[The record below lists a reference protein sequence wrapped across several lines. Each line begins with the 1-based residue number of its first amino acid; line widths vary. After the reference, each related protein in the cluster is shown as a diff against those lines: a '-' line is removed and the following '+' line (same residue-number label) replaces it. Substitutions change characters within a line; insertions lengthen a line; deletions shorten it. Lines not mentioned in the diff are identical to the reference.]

1 MQELARGRL
10 AIKYILIEALPSFL
24 IGVVIFVFILLMF
37 QVLRLTEFVLVH
49 GVSLYTTVEIMGYL
63 AISFLPMILPMSLL
77 FALLLTYGRLS
88 GDAEVVAM
96 KSLGLNMLHISTP
109 AVILG
114 VLTLLASAQTSFFLA
129 PWGNRQFELRINELS
144 RLKAGATIKEG
155 VFSEGFFDLV
165 VYANEVDS
173 RAGLLSKVFIYD
185 ERDPKSPLTI
195 IAREG
200 RILREQDP
208 KVGDRAELQLLDGSI
223 HRTTNGAYTK
233 IDFSSYDINL
243 FDPVELSE
251 KGKSLPSMTL
261 NELEIA
267 KRDPNLKG
275 KDRAKVEVEYHR
287 RWSLSVACLIFAL
300 IGVGLGTTTNRRLA
314 RASGLVLCLLVI
326 VAYWILYV
334 TAEGLARNQ
343 LLSAGIALWGIN
355 VIFSGFAYW
364 SMRRAAT

>member
-49 GVSLYTTVEIMGYL
+49 GVSISTTMEIMGYL

-88 GDAEVVAM
+88 GDGEVVAM
-96 KSLGLNMLHISTP
+96 KSLGLNMLHISAP
-109 AVILG
+109 AAILG
-114 VLTLLASAQTSFFLA
+114 LITLLVSAQTSFYLA
-129 PWGNRQFELRINELS
+129 PWGNRQFELRINELG

-195 IAREG
+195 IAKEG
-200 RILREQDP
+200 RILRAQDP
-208 KVGDRAELQLLDGSI
+208 KVGDRAELRLLDGSI

-233 IDFSSYDINL
+233 IDFSSYDISL

-251 KGKSLPSMTL
+251 KGKSLQSMTL
-261 NELEIA
+261 NELDVA
-267 KRDPNLKG
+267 KKDTKITG
-275 KDRAKVEVEYHR
+275 KDRSKLEVEYHR
-287 RWSLSVACLIFAL
+287 RWSLSVACFIFAM

-326 VAYWILYV
+326 VSYWILYV

-343 LLSAGIALWGIN
+343 VVSAGTALWGIN
-355 VIFSGFAYW
+355 IIFSGFAFW